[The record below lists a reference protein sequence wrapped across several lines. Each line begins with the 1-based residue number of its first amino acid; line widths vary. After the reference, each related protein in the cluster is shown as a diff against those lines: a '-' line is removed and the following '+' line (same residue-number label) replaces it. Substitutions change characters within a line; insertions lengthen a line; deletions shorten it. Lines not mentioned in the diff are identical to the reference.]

1 MNQEIGFGR
10 RLLEILED
18 EEIPYE
24 HTPSGIDNLSVIIR
38 SNFLTNEKGE
48 RIIRRVK
55 EELEADD
62 VHLRTTDYSMVVLV
76 GEGMRHT
83 KGLAARA
90 ASAISRTGANIE
102 MINQGSSEVS
112 LVFGVDKKDE
122 TKILR
127 ELYQEF
133 FSKVAVLCITKQHT
147 SKIGVL
153 FIIVSLVG
161 VI

>member
-18 EEIPYE
+18 EGIPFE

-38 SNFLTNEKGE
+38 SKFLTEDSSE
-48 RIIRRVK
+48 RIVRRVE

-62 VHLRTTDYSMVVLV
+62 VHLRDTNYTMIVLV

-83 KGLAARA
+83 IGLAARA

-102 MINQGSSEVS
+102 MITQGSSEVI
-112 LVFGVDKKDE
+112 LLFGVAIHDE
-122 TKILR
+122 PKIL
-127 ELYQEF
+127 
-133 FSKVAVLCITKQHT
+133 TKHAT
-147 SKIGVL
+147 NI
-153 FIIVSLVG
+153 
-161 VI
+161 